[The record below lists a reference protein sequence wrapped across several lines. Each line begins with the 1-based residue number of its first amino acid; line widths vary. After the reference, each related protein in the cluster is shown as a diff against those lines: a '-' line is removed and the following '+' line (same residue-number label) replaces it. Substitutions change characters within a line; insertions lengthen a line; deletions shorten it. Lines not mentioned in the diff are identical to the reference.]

1 MVEPLGLYL
10 HIPFCVQKCG
20 YCDFLSAPATEA
32 IREQYVQTV
41 IREIEEKKGIYG
53 DWPVDTIFVGGGT
66 PTILESGQMERIM
79 DSFFSGFSVEPAAEI
94 TWEMNPGTVSLEK
107 LQVLKQY
114 GVNRLSIGLQS
125 THNAELKI
133 LGRIHTYEAFLQT
146 WDMVRNQGFSN
157 VNIDLMSGLP
167 LQTLQSYEETLHRIC
182 RLSPE
187 HISAYSLIVEEG
199 TPFESLYGEAGKQK
213 SQLPEEETER
223 EMYDLT
229 GKLLSQAG
237 FHQYEISNYAKIGR
251 ECKHNTRYWK
261 RKPYLGLGLGAASFL
276 EKTRFS
282 NETDLSSYLENGKQ
296 GMFSKQEETKLSV
309 GEEIEETMFLGL
321 RMREGISIKEFEIKF
336 GYNIM
341 GVYGDVIEKWIERK
355 RLQIDRKSGRISLT
369 ESGIGISN
377 QIFVD
382 FLEPGLPDKV

>member
-66 PTILESGQMERIM
+66 PTILEPGQMERIM
-79 DSFFSGFSVEPAAEI
+79 DSLFRGFSVEPGAEI

-125 THNAELKI
+125 THNVELKI

-167 LQTLQSYEETLHRIC
+167 IQTLQSYEETIHRIC

-199 TPFESLYGEAGKQK
+199 TPFESLYGEAGNLRY
-213 SQLPEEETER
+213 QLPEEEIER

-237 FHQYEISNYAKIGR
+237 FHQYEISNYAKMGR

-261 RKPYLGLGLGAASFL
+261 RKPYLGMGIGAASFI
-276 EKTRFS
+276 ENTRFS

-309 GEEIEETMFLGL
+309 EEEIEETMFLGL
-321 RMREGISIKEFEIKF
+321 RMRDGISIREFEIKF

-341 GVYGDVIEKWIERK
+341 DVYSDVIEKWIERK

-382 FLEPGLPDKV
+382 FLEHGLPDKV